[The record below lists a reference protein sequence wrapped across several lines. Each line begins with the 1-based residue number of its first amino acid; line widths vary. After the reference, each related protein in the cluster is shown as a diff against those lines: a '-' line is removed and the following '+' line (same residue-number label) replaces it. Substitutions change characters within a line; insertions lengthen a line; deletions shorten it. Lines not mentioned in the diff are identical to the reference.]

1 MFQFPGFPYA
11 YYVFICVYR
20 RITNGEFP
28 HSDICGS
35 LLICSSPQL
44 FAACHVLLRRLVPR
58 HPPYALLRLIV
69 VFAFIFLS
77 QFFELLKN
85 FVSVFFPQQKYHICA
100 FCVLLFDIFFFFVF
114 SFFLKKLYAVVKVRF
129 LSALSLRI
137 PYTLKEQKRICK
149 RMKRVVLHLYSRRYR

>member
-129 LSALSLRI
+129 LSAFLCGLRI
-137 PYTLKEQKRICK
+137 P
-149 RMKRVVLHLYSRRYR
+149 

>member
-114 SFFLKKLYAVVKVRF
+114 SFILEKTIC
-129 LSALSLRI
+129 SCQGTISLRFSADGRLQWTRTTDPHLI
-137 PYTLKEQKRICK
+137 
-149 RMKRVVLHLYSRRYR
+149 RVVL

>member
-129 LSALSLRI
+129 LSAFRRMVGCSGLEPPTPTLSGWCSNL
-137 PYTLKEQKRICK
+137 L
-149 RMKRVVLHLYSRRYR
+149 S